1 MSGINKTKC
10 KICVEI
16 RQRSGSKCG
25 MVQKYLDI
33 GGDSHTAW
41 CYQVYGEALRLIE
54 EWTRIPIYQTSFSAI
69 SIIYPFW
76 NVDSSPRH

>member
-1 MSGINKTKC
+1 MSGIKKNKC
-10 KICVEI
+10 KICAEI

-25 MVQKYLDI
+25 MLDI
-33 GGDSHTAW
+33 GGDSHTAG

-69 SIIYPFW
+69 SIIYPF
-76 NVDSSPRH
+76 